1 MINQLDFAS
10 RLGRI
15 EASNSVIITRAEMVD
30 PNSVNSVAK
39 KKRAELLH
47 VAKQKPY
54 WRYLILKIVLI
65 TVFTLFAFRVLAH
78 IQGVDMT
85 AHRDTL
91 ASGDAND
98 KLAATIIGF
107 SMIPD
112 PLYISK

>member
-15 EASNSVIITRAEMVD
+15 EARNSVTITRAEMID
-30 PNSVNSVAK
+30 PSSVNNGAK
-39 KKRAELLH
+39 KKRAELLKF
-47 VAKQKPY
+47 AKVKPY
-54 WRYLILKIVLI
+54 WRYLALQIVLI
-65 TVFTLFAFRVLAH
+65 TVFALFAFRVMAH
-78 IQGVDMT
+78 IQGVDMM

-91 ASGDAND
+91 ASGDSND